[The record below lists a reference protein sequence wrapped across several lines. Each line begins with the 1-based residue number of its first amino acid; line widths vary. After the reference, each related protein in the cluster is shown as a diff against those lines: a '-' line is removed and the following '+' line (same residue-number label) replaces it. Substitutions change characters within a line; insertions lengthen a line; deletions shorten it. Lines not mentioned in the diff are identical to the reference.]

1 MNRLR
6 IAVVPVLL
14 GLLVVFCGREPR
26 ISADSLPKKTSHAP
40 VDPAGHDAKV
50 LNLRGCELRD
60 LKEYDS
66 AMCCFRQA
74 LELGREHKLA
84 MRMAGAYQNIG
95 TVYSDRAYDFNRYD
109 HKADLDSAIAY
120 YDSAYQILSDSGKYN
135 QATSVLTDK
144 AIAYFRDAKYQR
156 RADELFRQARQQA
169 REHGLTYHEGLVL
182 YHQAQLHA
190 DQAADAKNLDD
201 LRTSVYLLD
210 TAAILLRKADRVQTA
225 GSAEEL
231 AEEMRE
237 AIGVIER
244 YEKQRRQEGK

>member
-1 MNRLR
+1 MNRLK
-6 IAVVPVLL
+6 IAAVPVLL

-26 ISADSLPKKTSHAP
+26 LSAKDVPPKTGHVAF
-40 VDPAGHDAKV
+40 DPASHEAKV
-50 LNLRGCELRD
+50 LNLHGCKLRD

-95 TVYSDRAYDFNRYD
+95 TVYSDRAYDFRKYD
-109 HKADLDSAIAY
+109 GKADLDSAIAC
-120 YDSAYQILSDSGKYN
+120 YDSAYRILTDSGKYN

-144 AIAYFRDAKYQR
+144 AIAYFRVPKYQK

-169 REHGLTYHEGLVL
+169 QEYGLVFDEGLVI

-190 DQAADAKNLDD
+190 DQAVAARNLDG
-201 LRTSVYLLD
+201 LRASTFMLD
-210 TAAILLRKADRVQTA
+210 TAAMLLRKADRAQTA

-231 AEEMRE
+231 AEEMRQ
-237 AIGVIER
+237 AIREIENHER
-244 YEKQRRQEGK
+244 SRRGGDK

>member
-6 IAVVPVLL
+6 IAVVPALL
-14 GLLVVFCGREPR
+14 GLLVIFCGREPR

-50 LNLRGCELRD
+50 LNLHGCKLRD

-95 TVYSDRAYDFNRYD
+95 TVYSDRAYDFGKYD
-109 HKADLDSAIAY
+109 RKADLDSAIAH
-120 YDSAYQILSDSGKYN
+120 YDSAYRILADSGKYN

-144 AIAYFRDAKYQR
+144 AIAYFRVPKYQK

-169 REHGLTYHEGLVL
+169 QEYGLVFDEGLVL

-190 DQAADAKNLDD
+190 DQAVAARNLDG
-201 LRTSVYLLD
+201 LRASTFMLD
-210 TAAILLRKADRVQTA
+210 TAAMLLRKADRAQTA

-231 AEEMRE
+231 AEEMRQ
-237 AIGVIER
+237 AIREIES
-244 YEKQRRQEGK
+244 YEKSRRGGKK

>member
-6 IAVVPVLL
+6 IAVVPALL

-26 ISADSLPKKTSHAP
+26 ISADGLPRKTSHAP

-50 LNLRGCELRD
+50 LNLHGCKLRD

-95 TVYSDRAYDFNRYD
+95 TVYSDRAYDFRQYD
-109 HKADLDSAIAY
+109 HNADLDSAIAF
-120 YDSAYQILSDSGKYN
+120 YDSAYQILSDSGKYS

-144 AIAYFRDAKYQR
+144 AIAYFRVPKYQK

-169 REHGLTYHEGLVL
+169 QEYGLVFDEGLVL

-190 DQAADAKNLDD
+190 DQAVAARKLDG
-201 LRTSVYLLD
+201 LRASTFVLD
-210 TAAILLRKADRVQTA
+210 TAAMLLRKAGRDQTA

-231 AEEMRE
+231 AEEMRQ
-237 AIGVIER
+237 AIREIES
-244 YEKQRRQEGK
+244 YEKSRRGGNK

>member
-26 ISADSLPKKTSHAP
+26 ISADSLPRKTSHAP

-50 LNLRGCELRD
+50 LNLHGCELRD

-74 LELGREHKLA
+74 LELGREHRLA

-95 TVYSDRAYDFNRYD
+95 TVYSDRAYDFTKYD
-109 HKADLDSAIAY
+109 RKADLDSAIAH

-144 AIAYFRDAKYQR
+144 AIAYFRVPKYQK

-169 REHGLTYHEGLVL
+169 QEYGLVFDEGLVL

-190 DQAADAKNLDD
+190 DQAVAARNLDG
-201 LRTSVYLLD
+201 LRASTFMLD
-210 TAAILLRKADRVQTA
+210 TAAMLLRKADRAQTA

-231 AEEMRE
+231 AEEMRQ
-237 AIGVIER
+237 AIQEIEN
-244 YEKQRRQEGK
+244 YEKGGRGGNK

>member
-6 IAVVPVLL
+6 IAVVPALL
-14 GLLVVFCGREPR
+14 GLLVVFCAREPR
-26 ISADSLPKKTSHAP
+26 VSADSLPKKTRHAP
-40 VDPAGHDAKV
+40 VDPAGHEAKV
-50 LNLRGCELRD
+50 LNLHGCELRD

-95 TVYSDRAYDFNRYD
+95 TVYSDRAYDFRKYD
-109 HKADLDSAIAY
+109 RKADLDSAIAH
-120 YDSAYQILSDSGKYN
+120 YDSAYRILADSGKHN

-144 AIAYFRDAKYQR
+144 AIAYFRVPKYQK

-169 REHGLTYHEGLVL
+169 QEYGLVFDEGLVL

-190 DQAADAKNLDD
+190 DQAVAARNLDG
-201 LRTSVYLLD
+201 LRSSTFMLD
-210 TAAILLRKADRVQTA
+210 TAAMLLRKADRAQTA

-231 AEEMRE
+231 AEEMRQ
-237 AIGVIER
+237 AIREIEN
-244 YEKQRRQEGK
+244 YEKSRRGGNK

>member
-6 IAVVPVLL
+6 IAAVPVLL

-26 ISADSLPKKTSHAP
+26 VSADSLPKKTRHAP
-40 VDPAGHDAKV
+40 VDPAGHEAKV
-50 LNLRGCELRD
+50 LNLHGCELRD

-95 TVYSDRAYDFNRYD
+95 TVYSDRAYDFRKYD
-109 HKADLDSAIAY
+109 RKADLDSAIAH
-120 YDSAYQILSDSGKYN
+120 YDSAYRILADSGKHN

-144 AIAYFRDAKYQR
+144 AIAYFRVPKYQK

-169 REHGLTYHEGLVL
+169 QEYGLVFDEGLVL

-190 DQAADAKNLDD
+190 DQAVAARNLDG
-201 LRTSVYLLD
+201 LRSSTFMLD
-210 TAAILLRKADRVQTA
+210 TAAMLLRKADRAQTA

-231 AEEMRE
+231 AEEMRQ
-237 AIGVIER
+237 AIREIEN
-244 YEKQRRQEGK
+244 YEKSRRGGNK